1 MSLINKNS
9 PNCGHKLKM
18 VDSYPTYHCD
28 NCGKEYY
35 VKGKKVLLYVLFVT
49 CVSVVVSI
57 VAYSL
62 QDYLTTAFNID
73 FSNIPTFFLFIGM
86 PVALI
91 VFLFKPKSLKNNLTE
106 KK

>member
-1 MSLINKNS
+1 
-9 PNCGHKLKM
+9 M

-49 CVSVVVSI
+49 CVSVEVSI

-62 QDYLTTAFNID
+62 QDYSLLFLVVIKVNGTSPKKYEGLVQRLLHIKDSMLNPFYVNID
-73 FSNIPTFFLFIGM
+73 L
-86 PVALI
+86 
-91 VFLFKPKSLKNNLTE
+91 
-106 KK
+106 